1 MGLKF
6 SGSQEVTEIG
16 EVTTVVEGEAPE
28 DVFETFRFANT

>member
-16 EVTTVVEGEAPE
+16 EVTTVVVGEAPE
-28 DVFETFRFANT
+28 DVFETFRFAST